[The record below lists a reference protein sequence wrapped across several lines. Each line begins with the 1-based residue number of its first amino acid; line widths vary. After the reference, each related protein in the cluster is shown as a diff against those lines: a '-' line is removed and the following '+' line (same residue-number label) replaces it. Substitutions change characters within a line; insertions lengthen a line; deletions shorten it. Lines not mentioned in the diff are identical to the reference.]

1 MDYSVCIVLHNSKP
15 ELAMLLDSIDACP
28 GPRPQIICADSGS
41 SDGGGDFALERGAE
55 LVSMEGNVGFGAANN
70 AALEMA
76 IHPVSILLNPDCR
89 VSGDNLARLA
99 VTAAAQRSLVAPRLL
114 NADGTLQESAHPVP
128 GGLDGYLA
136 SLTMPRLLGPRLGTH
151 LQPFRSTEP
160 TTVGWAIGACI
171 AARTELF
178 RALGP
183 FNPADFLFSEDLD
196 LCLRARAQGVA
207 TIFDPTIEIFHS
219 GAHTSEGGVDQERI
233 QLQAL
238 RRREVI
244 LNQLGRGAL
253 ARDDRSQWL
262 TFKVRAMLGRDR
274 ALNEC
279 RAGAVRKAQKS
290 PS

>member
-15 ELAMLLDSIDACP
+15 ELTTLLDSIDACP

-70 AALEMA
+70 AALELA

-136 SLTMPRLLGPRLGTH
+136 AVTVPRLLGPRFGTH

-171 AARTELF
+171 AARTELLT
-178 RALGP
+178 ALGP
-183 FNPADFLFSEDLD
+183 FNPAVPTKIIDTLAMACKLD
-196 LCLRARAQGVA
+196 RHKYLPLAQAVFNTLTGNYSL
-207 TIFDPTIEIFHS
+207 S
-219 GAHTSEGGVDQERI
+219 GAYWVDPLKIGVQGGNEDFYGELLTR
-233 QLQAL
+233 LYKAL
-238 RRREVI
+238 
-244 LNQLGRGAL
+244 
-253 ARDDRSQWL
+253 
-262 TFKVRAMLGRDR
+262 
-274 ALNEC
+274 
-279 RAGAVRKAQKS
+279 
-290 PS
+290 